1 MAVNTIGPVVRPGR
15 KANSK
20 KHRGVYEHPKGSNV
34 WWVLYYDQFGKRHRE
49 KVGPKGLAIVA
60 YQKRKTEIREGK
72 FLPEKVNERRQAVLF
87 EDMLTS
93 YLEEYSKV
101 NKRSYK
107 TDLAM
112 AVRLRREL
120 SGKTLQEITT
130 QDVER
135 LKAKLKQEMA
145 LASVNLHL
153 ALLKHLY
160 TKAMEWGKAEKNPA
174 KPVKFFQANNARLAT
189 HRGRRNNS
197 KGYLPSRTLE

>member
-1 MAVNTIGPVVRPGR
+1 MAGNAMEPIVRSGR
-15 KANSK
+15 KTRGK

-34 WWVLYYDQFGKRHRE
+34 WWILYYDQHGKRHRE
-49 KVGPKGLAIVA
+49 KVGPKGLAITV

-72 FLPEKVNERRQAVLF
+72 FLPEKVAERRQAILF

-107 TDLAM
+107 TDLAL
-112 AVRLRREL
+112 AVRLRQEL
-120 SGKTLQEITT
+120 SSKTLQEIST

-145 LASVNLHL
+145 LASVCAGHVSTLGGESPL
-153 ALLKHLY
+153 SSQV
-160 TKAMEWGKAEKNPA
+160 EA
-174 KPVKFFQANNARLAT
+174 KDKGSARA
-189 HRGRRNNS
+189 S
-197 KGYLPSRTLE
+197 P